1 MEVRLLSIGNRGFF
15 LTASLLNSVAPN
27 EKKNSGTQGNKNA
40 FNLHLLGIFMN
51 TFLPVTHIVTKQ
63 LSFQTS
69 PLHGRSQDFSKG
81 GDTLSHTEGT
91 HQIVTWIL

>member
-15 LTASLLNSVAPN
+15 LTASLLNSVTPN
-27 EKKNSGTQGNKNA
+27 EKKTSGTQGNKNA
-40 FNLHLLGIFMN
+40 FNLHLGIFMN
-51 TFLPVTHIVTKQ
+51 TLLPVTHIVTKQ

-69 PLHGRSQDFSKG
+69 RLHGRSQDFSKG

-91 HQIVTWIL
+91 HQIVT